1 MISIKSKKEI
11 SLMREAGL
19 VAVETL
25 EKIQR
30 SLREGVTTGEIDKIA
45 YDCITGYR
53 MTPSFYH
60 YRGFP
65 GSVCASV
72 NEVVIHGIPGARRLR
87 EGDIISIDI
96 GVCNSGYHA
105 DCARTFGVGTISP
118 GAARLIEVTE
128 QSFYEGIAFAKA
140 GERLSN
146 ISHAVQTY
154 AESYG
159 YGVVRDFVGH
169 GVGSQLHEDPSIPN
183 YGPPGRGVR
192 LYPGMTL
199 AVEPMISQG
208 TYQVKVLEDGWTTVT
223 ADRSL
228 AAHYE
233 NTILVTEQDPVI
245 LTK

>member
-19 VAVETL
+19 VAVEVL
-25 EKIQR
+25 EKIQN
-30 SLREGVTTGEIDKIA
+30 SLREGITTREIDKIA
-45 YDCITGYR
+45 YDCITGHD
-53 MTPSFYH
+53 MKPSFLN

-72 NEVVIHGIPGARRLR
+72 NEVVIHGIPGERKLL

-96 GVCNSGYHA
+96 GVCHNGYHA
-105 DCARTFGVGTISP
+105 DCARTFGVGKISEE
-118 GAARLIEVTE
+118 AARLIQVTE
-128 QSFYEGIAFAKA
+128 QSFYEGIAHAKS

-146 ISHAVQTY
+146 ISHAVQTC
-154 AESYG
+154 AESAG

-169 GVGSQLHEDPSIPN
+169 GIGSQLHEEPSIPN
-183 YGPPGRGVR
+183 YGDPGRGVR

-199 AVEPMISQG
+199 AIEPMINQG
-208 TYQVKVLEDGWTTVT
+208 TYKVKVLEDGWTTVT
-223 ADRSL
+223 ADGKL

-233 NTILVTEQDPVI
+233 NTILVTEQDPLI

>member
-19 VAVETL
+19 VAVEVL
-25 EKIQR
+25 DKIR
-30 SLREGVTTGEIDKIA
+30 NCLCDGITTGEIDKIV
-45 YDCITGYR
+45 YECITGHK
-53 MTPSFYH
+53 MTPSFLN

-72 NEVVIHGIPGARRLR
+72 NEVVIHGIPGKRRLC

-96 GVCNSGYHA
+96 GVCNGSYHA
-105 DCARTFGVGTISP
+105 DCARTFGVGKISDE
-118 GAARLIEVTE
+118 AERLIQVTE
-128 QSFYEGIAFAKA
+128 QSFYDGIAHAKA

-146 ISHAVQTY
+146 ISHAVQVC
-154 AESYG
+154 AENAG

-169 GVGSQLHEDPSIPN
+169 GVGSRLHEDPSIPN
-183 YGPPGRGVR
+183 YGAPGRGVR

-199 AVEPMISQG
+199 AVEPMINQG
-208 TYQVKVLEDGWTTVT
+208 TYQVKVLDDGWTTVT
-223 ADRSL
+223 ADGKL

-233 NTILVTEQDPVI
+233 NTILVTDQEPVI

>member
-19 VAVETL
+19 VAVEVL
-25 EKIQR
+25 EKIQN
-30 SLREGVTTGEIDKIA
+30 SLRDGITTEEIDKIA
-45 YDCITGYR
+45 YDCITGHKMR
-53 MTPSFYH
+53 PSFLN

-72 NEVVIHGIPGARRLR
+72 NEVVIHGIPGERRLQ
-87 EGDIISIDI
+87 EGDLISIDI
-96 GVCNSGYHA
+96 GVCHNGYHA
-105 DCARTFGVGTISP
+105 DCARTFAVGKISEE
-118 GAARLIEVTE
+118 AARLIRVTE
-128 QSFYEGIAFAKA
+128 QSFYDGIAHAKA

-146 ISHAVQTY
+146 ISHAVQVC
-154 AESYG
+154 AEKAG

-169 GVGSQLHEDPSIPN
+169 GIGSQLHEEPSIPN
-183 YGPPGRGVR
+183 YGAAGRGVR

-199 AVEPMISQG
+199 AIEPMINQG

-223 ADRSL
+223 ADGKL

-233 NTILVTEQDPVI
+233 NTILVTENEAVI

>member
-19 VAVETL
+19 VAVEVL
-25 EKIQR
+25 EKIQN
-30 SLREGVTTGEIDKIA
+30 SLREGITTREIDKIA
-45 YDCITGYR
+45 YDCITGHG
-53 MTPSFYH
+53 MKPSFLN

-72 NEVVIHGIPGARRLR
+72 NEVVIHGIPGERRLQ

-96 GVCNSGYHA
+96 GVYHNGYHA

-118 GAARLIEVTE
+118 EAARLIQVTE
-128 QSFYEGIAFAKA
+128 QSFYEGIAHAKS

-146 ISHAVQTY
+146 ISHAVQAC
-154 AESYG
+154 AESAG

-169 GVGSQLHEDPSIPN
+169 GIGSQLHEEPSIPN
-183 YGPPGRGVR
+183 YGAPGRGVR

-199 AVEPMISQG
+199 AVEPMINQG
-208 TYQVKVLEDGWTTVT
+208 TYKVKVLEDGWTTVT
-223 ADRSL
+223 ADGKL

-233 NTILVTEQDPVI
+233 NTILVTEQDPLI

>member
-72 NEVVIHGIPGARRLR
+72 NEVVIHGIPGP
-87 EGDIISIDI
+87 
-96 GVCNSGYHA
+96 A
-105 DCARTFGVGTISP
+105 DCAREILSVLIS
-118 GAARLIEVTE
+118 
-128 QSFYEGIAFAKA
+128 AFATA
-140 GERLSN
+140 DIMPIAPERL
-146 ISHAVQTY
+146 
-154 AESYG
+154 
-159 YGVVRDFVGH
+159 
-169 GVGSQLHEDPSIPN
+169 
-183 YGPPGRGVR
+183 
-192 LYPGMTL
+192 
-199 AVEPMISQG
+199 
-208 TYQVKVLEDGWTTVT
+208 VLELSVRELPG
-223 ADRSL
+223 
-228 AAHYE
+228 
-233 NTILVTEQDPVI
+233 
-245 LTK
+245 

>member
-1 MISIKSKKEI
+1 MISIKSQKEI

-19 VAVETL
+19 VAVEVL
-25 EKIQR
+25 EKIQH

-45 YDCITGYR
+45 YDCITGHH
-53 MTPSFYH
+53 MKPSFLN

-72 NEVVIHGIPGARRLR
+72 NEVVIHGIPGSRRLH

-96 GVCNSGYHA
+96 GVCHNGYHA
-105 DCARTFGVGTISP
+105 DCARTFGVGKISP
-118 GAARLIEVTE
+118 EAERLIQVTE
-128 QSFYEGIAFAKA
+128 QSFYQGIAHARA

-146 ISHAVQTY
+146 ISHAVQTC
-154 AESYG
+154 AESAG

-199 AVEPMISQG
+199 AIEPMISQG

-223 ADRSL
+223 ADRKL

-233 NTILVTEQDPVI
+233 NTVLITEQDPLI